1 MFIERTYYFAK
12 PGQAAEVLEIRR
24 EACRVRVAIGL
35 KAGIV
40 HVRAPHAD
48 AGQPDV
54 TWEAHFASRA
64 EHEADLKARAD
75 SPAFEACRARQRDA
89 LARFERYFFELTP
102 TELENGIGD
111 TRLAAHPIVPRML
124 TFESGAHALKGYL
137 YLPPGRGPFPCMIT
151 NHGSTVAQGSLDVSR
166 PGVAA
171 VLMSWGIASF
181 LPHRRGYGNSP
192 GKPWRE
198 EVAAEPGSGDYD
210 RQLAARLDSESDDI
224 VAALSFVGK
233 LPEIRGRNVGAMGS
247 SFGGATTLLAA
258 AKSDR
263 LRCAVE
269 FAGAAM
275 NWEKAPSLREK
286 MLAAARSAAAPI
298 FFIQAE
304 NDYSTAPTRAL
315 SEARA
320 AAGKEVQ
327 AKLYPAFGVNAEEGH
342 LLERAG
348 PIVWAEDVRRFLE
361 RWL

>member
-12 PGQAAEVLEIRR
+12 PGKAAEVLEIRR

-48 AGQPDV
+48 ASQPDV
-54 TWEAHFASRA
+54 TWEAQFDSRE
-64 EHEADLKARAD
+64 EHEADLEARAH

-89 LARFERYFFELTP
+89 LARFERYFFALTP
-102 TELENGIGD
+102 TELVNGMAD
-111 TRLAAHPIVPRML
+111 TSLRGHAIAPREMSFL
-124 TFESGAHALKGYL
+124 SGAATLKGYL
-137 YLPPGRGPFPCMIT
+137 HLPPGPGPFPCLIT

-171 VLMSWGIASF
+171 QLMSWGVASF

-198 EVAAEPGSGDYD
+198 EVSAAPGTSDYD
-210 RQLAARLDSESDDI
+210 RQLAARLDAESDDI
-224 VAALSFVGK
+224 LAALDFVAG
-233 LPEIRGRNVGAMGS
+233 LPEIRANHIGAMGS
-247 SFGGATTLLAA
+247 SFGGVTTLLAA

-263 LRCAVE
+263 FRCAVE

-275 NWEKAPSLREK
+275 NWEKAPSLRET
-286 MLAAARSAAAPI
+286 MLAAARSATPPI

-304 NDYSTAPTRAL
+304 NDYSAAPTRAL
-315 SEARA
+315 SEARR
-320 AAGKEVQ
+320 AAGKEVRTM
-327 AKLYPAFGVNAEEGH
+327 LYPPFGTNEEEGH
-342 LLERAG
+342 LLERTG
-348 PIVWAEDVRRFLE
+348 PTVWAADVRRFLE
-361 RWL
+361 RFL